1 MYTKIKARVQKSV
14 DPSLKFFTVEGPF
27 AETFT
32 TRGYPVRPFFRVE
45 YAKRMKVNGIQK
57 CKGSVAFCIDLPN

>member
-1 MYTKIKARVQKSV
+1 MYSKAKTNLQNLIDPCSKILR
-14 DPSLKFFTVEGPF
+14 VEGPF

-32 TRGYPVRPFFRVE
+32 TRGFPVRPFFRVE

-57 CKGSVAFCIDLPN
+57 FEGSVAFCIDLPN